1 MGNKSE
7 LARPNGAT
15 ENQKSDFGAKGW
27 FLVLFCMFLYFLG
40 SGASADGLNV
50 IVPAFVERF
59 GWNPAT
65 LFSFATVGGWC
76 GIVGAMIFG
85 VIAEK
90 KGARVV
96 IVSGLITG
104 CVGLLIWSFTTSL
117 FWFAVA
123 TALANVSMN
132 GFMICGTSTLA
143 AKWFPRKKGLF
154 MGWITMGANL
164 ATALYVHLFRGIRGI
179 AGSISTAFIVM
190 VAIYVL
196 MMVVTLVFVRNNPEE
211 AGCFPDNDKTMTRE
225 EADRLFQEGEEY
237 ARTSPWTTARLLR
250 SKTVWLISLSYGI
263 IVLITLGVIGQI
275 VPTIMSFG
283 YSEEYASILMTVC
296 AVLGMVFSYLWG
308 VLDGKIGTKRATAM
322 FFVWTILALLF
333 MVLPGSWILYV
344 SVFFMGG
351 FIGAGNN
358 LTTSMVGTVFGR
370 YDFSRA
376 WSVILPITCLIRSCG
391 YAIVAILAD
400 MTGNYTVS
408 YIALALVALILLLRM
423 DDTCVG
429 RTTIA
434 K

>member
-1 MGNKSE
+1 
-7 LARPNGAT
+7 
-15 ENQKSDFGAKGW
+15 
-27 FLVLFCMFLYFLG
+27 
-40 SGASADGLNV
+40 
-50 IVPAFVERF
+50 
-59 GWNPAT
+59 
-65 LFSFATVGGWC
+65 
-76 GIVGAMIFG
+76 
-85 VIAEK
+85 
-90 KGARVV
+90 
-96 IVSGLITG
+96 
-104 CVGLLIWSFTTSL
+104 
-117 FWFAVA
+117 
-123 TALANVSMN
+123 
-132 GFMICGTSTLA
+132 
-143 AKWFPRKKGLF
+143 
-154 MGWITMGANL
+154 
-164 ATALYVHLFRGIRGI
+164 
-179 AGSISTAFIVM
+179 
-190 VAIYVL
+190 
-196 MMVVTLVFVRNNPEE
+196 
-211 AGCFPDNDKTMTRE
+211 
-225 EADRLFQEGEEY
+225 
-237 ARTSPWTTARLLR
+237 
-250 SKTVWLISLSYGI
+250 
-263 IVLITLGVIGQI
+263 
-275 VPTIMSFG
+275 MSFG